1 MLFINEAKL
10 ANFANDN
17 TIYAAKRDIN
27 ELLRLLEKES
37 EVAIKWFSDNNMIVN
52 PKKFQAIITNRQ
64 NRSNHSCCLTIS
76 NAEIE
81 SKESVTLLDI
91 KIDNKLNFE
100 KHVSTICKKAN
111 NQLNA
116 ISRIGTHRGQKEKEI
131 LINSFVYSNFN
142 NDPFIWHFTTCKG
155 INKIEKVQE
164 RSLKFILND
173 YDKTYFQ
180 LLDISKK
187 PSMEVKTLPIL
198 ITEIFKTLHDSN
210 PVFMKDIFHYCQ
222 NKSHKKHNLHVHS
235 RNTSRYGNNSLR
247 VLGAHIWNSLPEN
260 IKCTDSV
267 YELKNFLK

>member
-52 PKKFQAIITNRQ
+52 PKKLQAIITNRQ

-81 SKESVTLLDI
+81 SKEWVTLLDI

-116 ISRIGTHRGQKEKEI
+116 ISRIGAVLGQKEKEI

-142 NDPFIWHFTTCKG
+142 YDPLIFDFTTGKG
-155 INKIEKVQE
+155 IKKVE
-164 RSLKFILND
+164 
-173 YDKTYFQ
+173 
-180 LLDISKK
+180 
-187 PSMEVKTLPIL
+187 
-198 ITEIFKTLHDSN
+198 
-210 PVFMKDIFHYCQ
+210 
-222 NKSHKKHNLHVHS
+222 
-235 RNTSRYGNNSLR
+235 
-247 VLGAHIWNSLPEN
+247 
-260 IKCTDSV
+260 
-267 YELKNFLK
+267 

>member
-1 MLFINEAKL
+1 
-10 ANFANDN
+10 
-17 TIYAAKRDIN
+17 
-27 ELLRLLEKES
+27 
-37 EVAIKWFSDNNMIVN
+37 MIVY
-52 PKKFQAIITNRQ
+52 PKKFQAIIINRQ
-64 NRSNHSCCLTIS
+64 NRSNHNCCLTIN
-76 NAEIE
+76 NAEIK
-81 SKESVTLLDI
+81 SKGSVTFPDI
-91 KIDNKLNFE
+91 EIDNKLNFE
-100 KHVSTICKKAN
+100 KHVSTIFKKAN

-116 ISRIGTHRGQKEKEI
+116 ISRIGADLGQKEKEI
-131 LINSFVYSNFN
+131 LINSFEYSNFN
-142 NDPFIWHFTTCKG
+142 YDPFIWHFTTRKG

-187 PSMEVKTLPIL
+187 PSMEVKRLRIL

-260 IKCTDSV
+260 IKCTNSA
-267 YELKNFLK
+267 YEIKNFLKGWYGCKRYLSIV